1 MKFNKKQASRDQL
14 AVMSW
19 NIQDSTG
26 DGSNKFENKEFLSI
40 LNQADILCLQE
51 TKKQVKIEGYL
62 SFNSNRKNSRSGGVC
77 ILAENDLRK
86 GVSCVPCSESD
97 DIIVVKLDK
106 NFFKLDFDLFLVCYY
121 ISPAYS
127 SYVKKIQTILLILS
141 PLLTPSVSDYVKRER
156 LSCVAMQMQELENS
170 QTISSLV
177 MHLPC
182 MTFTMTLDLNMTSK
196 NPETTLT

>member
-1 MKFNKKQASRDQL
+1 
-14 AVMSW
+14 MSW

-40 LNQADILCLQE
+40 LKQANILCLQE

-62 SFNSNRKNSRSGGVC
+62 SFNNNRKNSRSGGVC

-86 GVSCVPCSESD
+86 GVSSVLCSESD
-97 DIIVVKLDK
+97 DILVVKLDK

-127 SYVKKIQTILLILS
+127 SYVKKNPDYTANTFSALDSICIRLRQKGEVIMCGDANARTGKLPDYILS
-141 PLLTPSVSDYVKRER
+141 CNAPAIHDIYNDIGLEHDIEEPRNNSDLTIRVRP
-156 LSCVAMQMQELENS
+156 
-170 QTISSLV
+170 
-177 MHLPC
+177 
-182 MTFTMTLDLNMTSK
+182 FF
-196 NPETTLT
+196 